1 MIIKRFFCH
10 FSNYNSLL
18 DHFHAVLF
26 CFKLQFHEL
35 LSWVGQH
42 VLLYVFGAGKVK
54 CCRAIF
60 EHILTYGFGA
70 LFWMCMWIWN
80 IESDVPTWASKWVF
94 LIHSKLTWIWP
105 WGSRLGLRKYS
116 SNHLPILTRT
126 DFLPADS
133 TNGLARWWKI
143 KNDSIM

>member
-26 CFKLQFHEL
+26 CFKMQFHEL
-35 LSWVGQH
+35 RT
-42 VLLYVFGAGKVK
+42 VLLFGEGKVK
-54 CCRAIF
+54 YCRAIF

-70 LFWMCMWIWN
+70 WFWMCMWIWN

-116 SNHLPILTRT
+116 SNRLSFLTHT

-133 TNGLARWWKI
+133 TSRLARWWKTY
-143 KNDSIM
+143 